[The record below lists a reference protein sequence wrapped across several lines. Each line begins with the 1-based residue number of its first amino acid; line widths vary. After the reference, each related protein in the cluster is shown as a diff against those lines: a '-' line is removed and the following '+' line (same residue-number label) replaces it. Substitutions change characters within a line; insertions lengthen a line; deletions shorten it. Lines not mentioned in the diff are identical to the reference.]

1 MKFKRLS
8 IKDIIEIT
16 PKNIID
22 NRGYFSEIYRKDL
35 LDNFIGKK
43 INFCQE
49 NKSKSVKNVFRG
61 LHYQLPPNDQTK
73 LLSVI
78 EGKIIDVV
86 VDLRVYS
93 KTFKNFL
100 CVEISSENKK
110 QLFIPT
116 GFAHG
121 FLVLS
126 DIAIISYKVD
136 SFYNKK
142 YERILN
148 PLDPEIGLNLDLK
161 NKLMSD
167 KDKSAPFLN
176 KIELFKWKKTF
187 GLLEKKVN

>member
-16 PKNIID
+16 PNNIID
-22 NRGYFSEIYRKDL
+22 NRGYFSETYRKDL

-126 DIAIISYKVD
+126 DSAIISYKVD
-136 SFYNKK
+136 SFYSKK

-167 KDKSAPFLN
+167 KHKSAPFLN
-176 KIELFKWKKTF
+176 KIEFFK
-187 GLLEKKVN
+187 